1 MSHWWWWVRSTSGE
15 SARFPRTIV
24 LTPTERLIDLEAEY
38 LARLP
43 PALVDFWVL
52 DLPSALGRKPT
63 VKELPGIAAGW
74 GDGLEGWG
82 YRKSHV
88 VVHAAGAG
96 TLYQVKL
103 TVHYGAGSDSGGD
116 VYLNSHSRTD
126 FGDVRFTGSDKTS
139 LLDYWIETKVDGDYA
154 TFWVEVA
161 EDLSTVDRTIYIY
174 YGKSDATTTKNGD
187 ATFLQFDDFED
198 DTVGQIPSG
207 WAETENPAN
216 GSCLT
221 TASGFLGKGVEII
234 STAITYR
241 AVKTFGTA
249 LSGSYVVEA
258 RYKGSV
264 NNGEYVLMDATGSYH
279 LAIRKEATKAD
290 FRVLRQADVW
300 GPSGLAK
307 DTSWHKVKF
316 FVKEAADSF
325 VVFIDT
331 TQVTGQIYG
340 TGTSSGSWGC
350 RFQQTGTIVLD
361 EMFAR
366 KYTDPEPT
374 HGSWGSEEEP
384 TAEVNLVE
392 YEAEARLAGKGEAW
406 VLDLPDALGRKSQ
419 AGEGPTA
426 EFDSA
431 LGRKPQLGSFWVL
444 DLPAALGRV
453 PASGEFDALDLPAAL
468 GRKPEALIELWTYEP
483 YSSRA
488 VESDVSQ
495 DLDCVGDLY
504 VYGKE
509 AKKPQGA
516 VDVVDCGVDKPEVSV
531 FVRTHHLR
539 PTDDCCVC
547 DDFPDTNFD
556 GDPSRQLSVNSPP
569 SGNRWS
575 YLRFDVS
582 GYTPISLAKL
592 RLYVWSDYG
601 FGVTHTYTAFK
612 VSSDTWEEETITWN
626 NKPAVGDAIASA
638 QKAGGG
644 WVEIDVTSYIE
655 AERTLDGKAS
665 LCVKIGTLWAIFYD
679 VENGGDYKP
688 ELYLEYA

>member
-126 FGDVRFTGSDKTS
+126 FGDVRFTGSDKAT
-139 LLDYWIETKVDGDYA
+139 LLDYWIESKVDGDYA

-161 EDLSTVDRTIYIY
+161 QDLSTVDRTIYIY
-174 YGKSDATTTKNGD
+174 YGKSDASTTSSMGN
-187 ATFLQFDDFED
+187 TFPTFFDDF
-198 DTVGQIPSG
+198 
-207 WAETENPAN
+207 
-216 GSCLT
+216 
-221 TASGFLGKGVEII
+221 LGT
-234 STAITYR
+234 S
-241 AVKTFGTA
+241 
-249 LSGSYVVEA
+249 L
-258 RYKGSV
+258 
-264 NNGEYVLMDATGSYH
+264 DATKWDLINNPTISVSSGEVTITSATAAVRGIRAKVSLGSGYAVRARSKIVSGNYAWYVSFSKYNTVNDWLLFFSDTSGNLH
-279 LAIRKEATKAD
+279 SQSRRATGTETD
-290 FRVLRQADVW
+290 YI
-300 GPSGLAK
+300 SGTK
-307 DTSWHKVKF
+307 DTNYNIFEVRWISASLVKYLKNDASYYNCTVATSIPDTNQPCSNFEVYSASMKV
-316 FVKEAADSF
+316 DW
-325 VVFIDT
+325 VV
-331 TQVTGQIYG
+331 V
-340 TGTSSGSWGC
+340 
-350 RFQQTGTIVLD
+350 
-361 EMFAR
+361 R
-366 KYTDPEPT
+366 KCVDPEPS

-384 TAEVNLVE
+384 SAEVNLVE
-392 YEAEARLAGKGEAW
+392 YEAKARLAGKGEAW
-406 VLDLPDALGRKSQ
+406 VLDLPDALGGKPK

-426 EFDSA
+426 ELDYA

-444 DLPAALGRV
+444 DLPAALGRK
-453 PASGEFDALDLPAAL
+453 PSSGEFDALDLPSAL
-468 GRKPEALIELWTYEP
+468 GREPEVLIELWTYEP
-483 YSSRA
+483 YSLRA

-509 AKKPQGA
+509 AKEPQGA
-516 VDVVDCGVDKPEVSV
+516 ADVVDCGVDKPEVSV

-547 DDFPDTNFD
+547 DDFPDTNYD
-556 GDPSRQLSVNSPP
+556 GDPGRQLSVNSPP

-582 GYTPISLAKL
+582 GYTQISLAKL

-601 FGVTHTYTAFK
+601 FGVTHTYTAYK

-665 LCVKIGTLWAIFYD
+665 LCVKIGTLWAIFHD